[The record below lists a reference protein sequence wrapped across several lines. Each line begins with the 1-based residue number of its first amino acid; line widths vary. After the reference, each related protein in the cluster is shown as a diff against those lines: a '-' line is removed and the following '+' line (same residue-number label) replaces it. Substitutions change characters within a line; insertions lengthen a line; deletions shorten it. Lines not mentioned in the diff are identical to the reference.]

1 MSTERSR
8 LVTRGDFDGVVC
20 AALLREIGWVEEVTF
35 AHPKDMQDGVV
46 GIGANDIIANLPY
59 VDGCRLA
66 FDHHISEVRR
76 VGAVAGDRLI
86 NDPDAP
92 SAARVVYEYFGGAA
106 RFPRISPELMDAV
119 DRADSGSF
127 SREDIVSP
135 TGWPLLNF
143 VLDART
149 GLGRFRDFT
158 ISNEQLLM
166 NMIDLCRSQGVDD
179 ILLNHD
185 VSERVRLYFEHE
197 HYFRAQLE
205 RCGRLDG
212 RCVVV
217 DLRAEDT
224 IYAGNRFMVYAIF
237 DSANV
242 SIHCLRGARGNTV
255 FALGKSV
262 LDRSC
267 GVNLG
272 ELCLEFGGGGHAAA
286 GTCQV
291 DNSEAETV
299 LGQLLARLR

>member
-1 MSTERSR
+1 M
-8 LVTRGDFDGVVC
+8 
-20 AALLREIGWVEEVTF
+20 
-35 AHPKDMQDGVV
+35 
-46 GIGANDIIANLPY
+46 
-59 VDGCRLA
+59 
-66 FDHHISEVRR
+66 
-76 VGAVAGDRLI
+76 
-86 NDPDAP
+86 
-92 SAARVVYEYFGGAA
+92 
-106 RFPRISPELMDAV
+106 
-119 DRADSGSF
+119 
-127 SREDIVSP
+127 
-135 TGWPLLNF
+135 
-143 VLDART
+143 
-149 GLGRFRDFT
+149 
-158 ISNEQLLM
+158 
-166 NMIDLCRSQGVDD
+166 
-179 ILLNHD
+179 
-185 VSERVRLYFEHE
+185 
-197 HYFRAQLE
+197 
-205 RCGRLDG
+205 
-212 RCVVV
+212 V